1 MEPTIFID
9 TLPTERR
16 QLMRDIHA
24 LIVANDP
31 TVQPVVGTM
40 MRNEMILYN
49 DCGTMKYGLA
59 SVKNYMSLHCLP
71 IYGMASLHQKYA
83 GLMPAAS
90 FQKGCINFKN
100 SDEMPL
106 EILAQLIDDCSKVSM
121 KALMDQWKKKK

>member
-1 MEPTIFID
+1 MGPVTFID
-9 TLPTERR
+9 TLPPERQ

-24 LIVANDP
+24 IILANDP

-40 MRNEMILYN
+40 MRSEMILYN

-59 SVKNYMSLHCLP
+59 SVKNHMSLHCLP
-71 IYGMASLHQKYA
+71 IYGVPALHQKYTEI
-83 GLMPAAS
+83 LPAAS

-106 EILAQLIDDCSKVSM
+106 DILAQFITECSQISM